1 MGTNSEAV
9 TAILKKEMINA
20 LEANFGNVTAAAK
33 VVKITPRTHYRWLK
47 EDMEYAEEAENMK
60 DISFR
65 RIKDNLLEKA
75 LKMIDNGDSGVLGK
89 MIAVYFKN
97 IPQEMLVSSRYNNV
111 RLQARIKYIDTREEA
126 MELLK
131 SRGEAH
137 E

>member
-1 MGTNSEAV
+1 
-9 TAILKKEMINA
+9 MINA

-47 EDMEYAEEAENMK
+47 EDTEYAEEAENMK

-97 IPQEMLVSSRYNNV
+97 IPQEMLVASRYNNV
-111 RLQARIKYIDTREEA
+111 RLQARIKYIDTREQA
-126 MELLK
+126 MESLK
-131 SRGEAH
+131 NRGEAH